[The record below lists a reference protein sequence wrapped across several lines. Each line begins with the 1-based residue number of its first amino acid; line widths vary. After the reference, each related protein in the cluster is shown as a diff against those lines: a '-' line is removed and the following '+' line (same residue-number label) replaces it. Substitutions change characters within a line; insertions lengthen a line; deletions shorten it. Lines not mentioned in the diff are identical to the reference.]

1 MFVNVSQITIHEAL
15 LNVMAVAAQDFPLQD
30 NPFQPGFIRE
40 VILANALGHEVNCDK
55 KGVDATESNGDK
67 TEYKTWKTG
76 SWAKLNAQAEQ
87 GYKHLI
93 HGEKFQYFAEFS
105 SPFVIDKVWRVA
117 IDKVKE
123 FCKDFMARTKKKKGH
138 ITFNFSNKWVK
149 DNGELVELGEPVR
162 SRFVDALSI
171 VQSIAIE
178 QFGVNDITL
187 KGRIR
192 EILIAEI
199 LNHQI
204 IEDSMLSDARD
215 SEGDYEYLT
224 SLEGNFQM
232 THMTEENSRNKV
244 FRNKAIYCAQFED
257 AITISEIWKIDPK
270 VYMKKMKKRRPW
282 PENKQ
287 NNFTVTLKWVRSV
300 GELIPLSTTIT
311 RGSQ

>member
-1 MFVNVSQITIHEAL
+1 VSQTTIRESL

-40 VILANALGHEVNCDK
+40 VILANALGHKVNCEK
-55 KGVDATESNGDK
+55 KGGDATESNGDK

-87 GYKHLI
+87 GYEHLI
-93 HGEKFQYFAEFS
+93 HGDKFQYFAEFS

-117 IDKVKE
+117 IDKVKR
-123 FCKDFMARTKKKKGH
+123 FCKDFMARTKKVKGH
-138 ITFNFSNKWVK
+138 ITFNFSNKWVES
-149 DNGELVELGEPVR
+149 NGKIVELGEAVP
-162 SRFVDALSI
+162 SRFVDALRI

-224 SLEGNFQM
+224 SLKGNFQM
-232 THMTEENSRNKV
+232 THMTEGNSHNKV

-257 AITISEIWKIDPK
+257 PITISEIWKVDPK
-270 VYMKKMKKRRPW
+270 VYMTEMEKRRPW

-300 GELIPLSTTIT
+300 GKSIPLSD
-311 RGSQ
+311 